1 MHVSPSTGPGD
12 ILDPV
17 SIPKVIP
24 LFPLP
29 NLVFFPRTYVPLHIF
44 EPRYREMVQAAA
56 ASHRMVGMVLLKEGW
71 EADYEGTP
79 AIFAMGC
86 VGRMMNVQRLSDGR
100 SNILLQGLR
109 RFEIQHEVGAESYR
123 QGRIVLKDLFQPDA
137 ALPTEIRREIV
148 KVVAGFIRNRE
159 DGVTLSAMLKQPIH
173 DDVLVQNLS
182 FALDFTPLEK
192 QFLLES
198 DSLIQQGRRLLDL
211 LHFKLHERHEQ
222 TRWS

>member
-1 MHVSPSTGPGD
+1 MHVSPSTGPGG

-71 EADYEGTP
+71 EADYEGAP

-211 LHFKLHERHEQ
+211 LHFKPHERHEQ

>member
-44 EPRYREMVQAAA
+44 EPRYRDMVQAAA

-71 EADYEGTP
+71 EADYEGAP

-159 DGVTLSAMLKQPIH
+159 DGIALSAMLKQPIH

-198 DSLIQQGRRLLDL
+198 ESLIQQGRRLLDL
-211 LHFKLHERHEQ
+211 LQFKLHEQHEH
-222 TRWS
+222 RGWG

>member
-71 EADYEGTP
+71 EADYEGVP

-100 SNILLQGLR
+100 LNILLQGLR

-123 QGRIVLKDLFQPDA
+123 QGRIVLKDLFQPHA
-137 ALPTEIRREIV
+137 ALPAEIRREIV
-148 KVVAGFIRNRE
+148 KVVAGLIRNRE
-159 DGVTLSAMLKQPIH
+159 EGLALSAMLKQPIH

-211 LHFKLHERHEQ
+211 LHFKLHERHEP

>member
-71 EADYEGTP
+71 EADYEGAP

-159 DGVTLSAMLKQPIH
+159 DGIALSAMLKQPIH

>member
-71 EADYEGTP
+71 EADYEGAP

-159 DGVTLSAMLKQPIH
+159 DGVALSAMLKQPIH

-222 TRWS
+222 NRWS

>member
-44 EPRYREMVQAAA
+44 EPRYRDMVQAAA

-71 EADYEGTP
+71 EADYEGAP

-159 DGVTLSAMLKQPIH
+159 DGIALSAMLKQPIH

>member
-56 ASHRMVGMVLLKEGW
+56 ASHRMVGIVLLKEGW
-71 EADYEGTP
+71 EADYEGAP

-100 SNILLQGLR
+100 LNILLQGVR
-109 RFEIQHEVGAESYR
+109 RFEIQHEVGDESYR

>member
-71 EADYEGTP
+71 EADYEGAP

>member
-71 EADYEGTP
+71 EADYEGAP

-148 KVVAGFIRNRE
+148 KVVAGLIRNRE
-159 DGVTLSAMLKQPIH
+159 DGVALSAMLKQPIH

-182 FALDFTPLEK
+182 FALDFTSLEK

>member
-71 EADYEGTP
+71 EADYEGAP

-109 RFEIQHEVGAESYR
+109 RFEIQHEVAAESYR

-159 DGVTLSAMLKQPIH
+159 DGVALSAMLKQPIH

>member
-1 MHVSPSTGPGD
+1 MHVSPSTGSGGT
-12 ILDPV
+12 LDPV

-71 EADYEGTP
+71 EADYEGAP
-79 AIFAMGC
+79 AIFPMGC

-100 SNILLQGLR
+100 LNILLQGLR

-123 QGRIVLKDLFQPDA
+123 QGRIVLKDLSQPDA
-137 ALPTEIRREIV
+137 ALPAEIRREIV
-148 KVVAGFIRNRE
+148 KVVAGFIRNSE
-159 DGVTLSAMLKQPIH
+159 DGLALSAMLKQPIH

>member
-56 ASHRMVGMVLLKEGW
+56 ATHRMVGMVLLKEGW
-71 EADYEGTP
+71 EADYGGAP

-123 QGRIVLKDLFQPDA
+123 QGRIVLNDLFQPDA
-137 ALPTEIRREIV
+137 ALPPEIRREIV

-159 DGVTLSAMLKQPIH
+159 DGMALSAMLKQPIH

>member
-1 MHVSPSTGPGD
+1 MGSGGT
-12 ILDPV
+12 LDPV

-71 EADYEGTP
+71 EADYEGAP

-100 SNILLQGLR
+100 LNILLQGIR
-109 RFEIQHEVGAESYR
+109 RFEIQHEVGDESYR
-123 QGRIVLKDLFQPDA
+123 QGRIVLRDLSQPDA

-159 DGVTLSAMLKQPIH
+159 DGLALSAMLKQPIH

>member
-71 EADYEGTP
+71 EAHYEGAP

-100 SNILLQGLR
+100 LNILLQGLR

-123 QGRIVLKDLFQPDA
+123 QGRIVLKDLFQPHA
-137 ALPTEIRREIV
+137 ALPAEIRREIV
-148 KVVAGFIRNRE
+148 KVVAGLIRNRE
-159 DGVTLSAMLKQPIH
+159 EGLALSAMLKQPIH

>member
-29 NLVFFPRTYVPLHIF
+29 NLVFFPRTYVPLYIF

-71 EADYEGTP
+71 EADYEGAP

-100 SNILLQGLR
+100 SNILLQGLQ

-159 DGVTLSAMLKQPIH
+159 DGVALSAMLKQPIH

>member
-71 EADYEGTP
+71 EADYEGAP

-148 KVVAGFIRNRE
+148 KVVAGLIRNRE
-159 DGVTLSAMLKQPIH
+159 DGVALSAMLKQPIH

>member
-71 EADYEGTP
+71 EADYEGAP
-79 AIFAMGC
+79 AIFAMCC

-159 DGVTLSAMLKQPIH
+159 DGVALSAMLKQQIH

>member
-159 DGVTLSAMLKQPIH
+159 DGVALSAMLKQQIH

>member
-12 ILDPV
+12 SLDPV

-71 EADYEGTP
+71 EADYEGAP

-159 DGVTLSAMLKQPIH
+159 DGIALSAMLKQPIH

-211 LHFKLHERHEQ
+211 LHFKLHEQHEQ

>member
-71 EADYEGTP
+71 EANYEGAP

-109 RFEIQHEVGAESYR
+109 RFEIQHEVAAESYR

>member
-44 EPRYREMVQAAA
+44 EPRYRDMVQAAA

-71 EADYEGTP
+71 EADYEGAP

-86 VGRMMNVQRLSDGR
+86 VGRMMNVQRLSNGR

-159 DGVTLSAMLKQPIH
+159 DGVALSAMLKQPIH

>member
-12 ILDPV
+12 SLDPV

-56 ASHRMVGMVLLKEGW
+56 ASNRMVGMVLLKEGW
-71 EADYEGTP
+71 EADYEGAP

-123 QGRIVLKDLFQPDA
+123 QGRIVLHGVPHVDTE
-137 ALPTEIRREIV
+137 LPSELRAELRKMVGT
-148 KVVAGFIRNRE
+148 F
-159 DGVTLSAMLKQPIH
+159 
-173 DDVLVQNLS
+173 
-182 FALDFTPLEK
+182 
-192 QFLLES
+192 
-198 DSLIQQGRRLLDL
+198 
-211 LHFKLHERHEQ
+211 
-222 TRWS
+222 

>member
-71 EADYEGTP
+71 EANYEGAP

-109 RFEIQHEVGAESYR
+109 RFEIQHEVAAESYR

-222 TRWS
+222 NRWS

>member
-1 MHVSPSTGPGD
+1 
-12 ILDPV
+12 
-17 SIPKVIP
+17 

-44 EPRYREMVQAAA
+44 EPRYREMVHAAA
-56 ASHRMVGMVLLKEGW
+56 ASHRMIGMVLLKEGW
-71 EADYEGTP
+71 EADYEGAP

-100 SNILLQGLR
+100 LNILLQGIR
-109 RFEIQHEVGAESYR
+109 RFEIQHEVGAERYR
-123 QGRIVLKDLFQPDA
+123 QGRIVLRDLSQPDA

-159 DGVTLSAMLKQPIH
+159 DGLALSALLKQPIH

>member
-56 ASHRMVGMVLLKEGW
+56 ASNRMVGMVLLKEGW
-71 EADYEGTP
+71 EADYEGAP

-148 KVVAGFIRNRE
+148 KVVAGFIGNRE
-159 DGVTLSAMLKQPIH
+159 DGVALSAMLKQQIH

>member
-17 SIPKVIP
+17 SIPKIIP

-71 EADYEGTP
+71 EADYEGAP

-148 KVVAGFIRNRE
+148 KVVAGLIRNRE
-159 DGVTLSAMLKQPIH
+159 DGVALSAMLKQPIH

>member
-71 EADYEGTP
+71 EADYEGAP

-148 KVVAGFIRNRE
+148 KVVAGLIRNRE

>member
-71 EADYEGTP
+71 EADYEGAP

-159 DGVTLSAMLKQPIH
+159 DGIALSAMLKQPIH

-211 LHFKLHERHEQ
+211 LHFKLHEQHEQ

>member
-71 EADYEGTP
+71 EADYEGAP

-148 KVVAGFIRNRE
+148 KVVAGFIGNRE
-159 DGVTLSAMLKQPIH
+159 DGVALSAMLKQQIH

>member
-12 ILDPV
+12 SLDPV

-71 EADYEGTP
+71 EADYEGAP

>member
-12 ILDPV
+12 SLDPV

-56 ASHRMVGMVLLKEGW
+56 ASNRMVGMVLLKEGW
-71 EADYEGTP
+71 EADYEGAP

-148 KVVAGFIRNRE
+148 KVVAGLIRNRE

>member
-71 EADYEGTP
+71 EADYEGAP

-100 SNILLQGLR
+100 SNILLQGIR

-159 DGVTLSAMLKQPIH
+159 DGIALSAMLKQPIH

>member
-71 EADYEGTP
+71 EADYEGAP
-79 AIFAMGC
+79 AIFTMGC

-100 SNILLQGLR
+100 LNILLQGLR
-109 RFEIQHEVGAESYR
+109 RFEVQHEVGAESYR
-123 QGRIVLKDLFQPDA
+123 QGRIVLKDLSQPDA

-159 DGVTLSAMLKQPIH
+159 DGLALSAMLKQPIH

>member
-71 EADYEGTP
+71 EADYEGAP

-159 DGVTLSAMLKQPIH
+159 DGVALSAMLKQQIH

-211 LHFKLHERHEQ
+211 LHFKLHEQHEQ

>member
-44 EPRYREMVQAAA
+44 EPRYRDMVQAAA

-71 EADYEGTP
+71 EADYEGAP

-159 DGVTLSAMLKQPIH
+159 DGVALSAMLKQQIH

>member
-71 EADYEGTP
+71 EADYEGAP

-109 RFEIQHEVGAESYR
+109 RFEIQHEVGDESYR

>member
-1 MHVSPSTGPGD
+1 MHVSPSTGSGGT
-12 ILDPV
+12 LDPA
-17 SIPKVIP
+17 SIPQVIP

-44 EPRYREMVQAAA
+44 EPRYREMVQATA

-100 SNILLQGLR
+100 LNILLQGLR

-123 QGRIVLKDLFQPDA
+123 QGRIVLKDLSQPDA
-137 ALPTEIRREIV
+137 ALPAEIRREIV
-148 KVVAGFIRNRE
+148 KVVAGFIRNSE
-159 DGVTLSAMLKQPIH
+159 DGLALSAMLKQPIH

>member
-71 EADYEGTP
+71 EADYEGAP

-137 ALPTEIRREIV
+137 ALPAEIRREIV

-159 DGVTLSAMLKQPIH
+159 DGVALSAMLKQPIH